1 MRQIAI
7 TMTAITFFILAF
19 VGWCSDVP
27 VFICG
32 MRALA
37 GAGIMYIVISLA
49 GTAAIR
55 IIADAAV
62 KTGAERVDT
71 EKEH

>member
-1 MRQIAI
+1 
-7 TMTAITFFILAF
+7 MTAIAFFTLAF
-19 VGWCSDVP
+19 VGWCSEVP
-27 VFICG
+27 VFVCG

-55 IIADAAV
+55 IIVDGVVETDA
-62 KTGAERVDT
+62 KRTNTG
-71 EKEH
+71 KKQ

>member
-1 MRQIAI
+1 MRQITI
-7 TMTAITFFILAF
+7 TMTAIAFFALAF

-27 VFICG
+27 VFVCG
-32 MRALA
+32 MRAMA

-55 IIADAAV
+55 IIVDAAV
-62 KTGAERVDT
+62 KTDAERTGTD
-71 EKEH
+71 KE

>member
-1 MRQIAI
+1 
-7 TMTAITFFILAF
+7 MTAIAFFALAF

-27 VFICG
+27 VFVCG
-32 MRALA
+32 MRAMA

-55 IIADAAV
+55 IIVDAAV
-62 KTGAERVDT
+62 KTDAERTGTD
-71 EKEH
+71 KE

>member
-7 TMTAITFFILAF
+7 TMAAIVFFALAF

-27 VFICG
+27 VFVCG

-55 IIADAAV
+55 IIVDAAV
-62 KTGAERVDT
+62 KTGADRT
-71 EKEH
+71 NTGKE